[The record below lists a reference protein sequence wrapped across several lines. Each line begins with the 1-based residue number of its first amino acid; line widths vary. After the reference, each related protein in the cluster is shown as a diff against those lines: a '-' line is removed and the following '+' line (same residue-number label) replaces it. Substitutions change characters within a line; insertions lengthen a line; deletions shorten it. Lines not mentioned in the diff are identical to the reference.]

1 VEIYLVATWGREE
14 CERRSVDELSDSY
27 IMSWRKEADNMYAR
41 HSSYTRLEL
50 ELTAAGN
57 G

>member
-41 HSSYTRLEL
+41 HSCNTRF